1 MVTDKEHDEILKQRL
16 PPKLRAYLD
25 KKELD
30 SNKVQAEKQ
39 RRTRSSRTR

>member
-25 KKELD
+25 KF
-30 SNKVQAEKQ
+30 KQ
-39 RRTRSSRTR
+39 RSRDAPSNPETGNTTPLF